1 MDAGPATKSIGKLPT
16 LGCEIPHSLEKLAV
30 PKTTALPNNLP
41 PRLIAREAAAAFVC
55 VSPRLFD
62 EMVDAGRMPAPR
74 ILSEKRRAWDVSEL
88 CAAVDAL
95 PAADRPQLAN
105 AS

>member
-1 MDAGPATKSIGKLPT
+1 
-16 LGCEIPHSLEKLAV
+16 V
-30 PKTTALPNNLP
+30 PKTSALPNNLP

-62 EMVDAGRMPAPR
+62 EMVEAGRMPRPR
-74 ILSEKRRAWDVSEL
+74 ILSEKRRAWHVTEL
-88 CAAVDAL
+88 CTAADAL
-95 PAADRPQLAN
+95 PAAVKPQLAH